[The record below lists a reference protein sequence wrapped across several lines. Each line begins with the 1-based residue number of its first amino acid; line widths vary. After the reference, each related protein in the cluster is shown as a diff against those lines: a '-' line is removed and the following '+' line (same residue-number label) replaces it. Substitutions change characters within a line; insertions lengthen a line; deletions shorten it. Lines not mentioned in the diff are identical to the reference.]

1 MAEPQ
6 SNPTQEQVVET
17 IERWFP
23 PQWFARFRSEKG
35 WSTQKLFGMDVL
47 INWVAGHTLTER
59 FATARELLKQLKPR
73 WHVPSSLSGFTAAR
87 LRIEPLLFETAAKTM
102 RQQTLALK
110 LEPVLGWLL
119 FAVDGSRFECPR
131 TKDNERVLGC
141 AGKEHTTPQLFQ
153 TTLWHLASE
162 LPWDV
167 RIGPGTDSEQCHVR
181 DMLGTLPAG
190 SLLTA
195 DAGFV
200 SFELLTELV
209 HREVSFVIRVGGNRT
224 LLTELGVAH
233 EVAGETVYLWPQQHQ
248 DQPPL
253 VLRMIVIQ
261 DGKTPVNLLTNVLT
275 ESRLSAADA
284 AQIYRLRWGGEV
296 YYRTV
301 KRTFPFAKLCS
312 RSPYNALTEQRAML
326 LSLWVLQLSCV
337 AARQDEK
344 LSPRRGSG
352 AGARTIIRS
361 WLRAVLLSKPRKSM
375 PTLREEF
382 ATAVTD
388 SYRRTGPK
396 SRRHWPR
403 KKSDSPPKPPK
414 QRLASESERQRAK
427 GFSLHCPLKL

>member
-1 MAEPQ
+1 
-6 SNPTQEQVVET
+6 
-17 IERWFP
+17 
-23 PQWFARFRSEKG
+23 
-35 WSTQKLFGMDVL
+35 
-47 INWVAGHTLTER
+47 
-59 FATARELLKQLKPR
+59 
-73 WHVPSSLSGFTAAR
+73 
-87 LRIEPLLFETAAKTM
+87 
-102 RQQTLALK
+102 
-110 LEPVLGWLL
+110 
-119 FAVDGSRFECPR
+119 
-131 TKDNERVLGC
+131 
-141 AGKEHTTPQLFQ
+141 
-153 TTLWHLASE
+153 
-162 LPWDV
+162 
-167 RIGPGTDSEQCHVR
+167 
-181 DMLGTLPAG
+181 
-190 SLLTA
+190 
-195 DAGFV
+195 
-200 SFELLTELV
+200 
-209 HREVSFVIRVGGNRT
+209 
-224 LLTELGVAH
+224 
-233 EVAGETVYLWPQQHQ
+233 
-248 DQPPL
+248 
-253 VLRMIVIQ
+253 MIVIQ

-312 RSPYNALTEQRAML
+312 RSPYNALTEQQAML

-344 LSPRRGSG
+344 LSPRRWSG

-427 GFSLHCPLKL
+427 GFSQHCPLKL